1 MTAEPAGE
9 GPAAGPYKL
18 IHLGGAAAA
27 IVPLSDLRRLR
38 ALERIASPQ
47 ELEDAE
53 IAATSEDYREWTA
66 AGRPG
71 ALPHAEVRRMLLGHD
86 AG

>member
-1 MTAEPAGE
+1 MTAETAGE
-9 GPAAGPYKL
+9 VPAAGPYEL
-18 IHLGGAAAA
+18 IHLGGEAAA